1 MRISS
6 ECILKVIKPLYDVS
20 KADNHWLKTY
30 HDHHTDKLNMIQST
44 YDSCLLYIFSHI
56 DMSIVSMQIDDTLI
70 LADQSFAIAEDEAIV
85 SAKIMIKT
93 REQLTSTNLLKFN
106 DTRIKRIDPDGVIYF
121 RQETHIQGIQLINS
135 TESTIIISAR
145 DKIRAMLTFKDQYI
159 AQRAREAYLASIC
172 QLEASFD
179 LSRAAQSIEITSDD
193 IISLNKRL
201 NWQISNQSRGLKYV
215 KLNQS
220 TLRLVVFIDSSFVNN
235 SDLFSQIDY
244 VICLAD
250 DIHANILHW
259 FSIKCKRMTRNV
271 LAVELFA
278 MIHDFDVD
286 SVLKSILIKMLVID
300 ISLILIIDS
309 KFLYDCLIRLDITI
323 EKRLMINVMI
333 LR

>member
-1 MRISS
+1 
-6 ECILKVIKPLYDVS
+6 
-20 KADNHWLKTY
+20 
-30 HDHHTDKLNMIQST
+30 
-44 YDSCLLYIFSHI
+44 
-56 DMSIVSMQIDDTLI
+56 
-70 LADQSFAIAEDEAIV
+70 
-85 SAKIMIKT
+85 
-93 REQLTSTNLLKFN
+93 
-106 DTRIKRIDPDGVIYF
+106 
-121 RQETHIQGIQLINS
+121 
-135 TESTIIISAR
+135 
-145 DKIRAMLTFKDQYI
+145 
-159 AQRAREAYLASIC
+159 
-172 QLEASFD
+172 
-179 LSRAAQSIEITSDD
+179 
-193 IISLNKRL
+193 L

>member
-1 MRISS
+1 
-6 ECILKVIKPLYDVS
+6 
-20 KADNHWLKTY
+20 
-30 HDHHTDKLNMIQST
+30 
-44 YDSCLLYIFSHI
+44 
-56 DMSIVSMQIDDTLI
+56 MQIDDTLI

-201 NWQISNQSRGLKYV
+201 N
-215 KLNQS
+215 
-220 TLRLVVFIDSSFVNN
+220 
-235 SDLFSQIDY
+235 
-244 VICLAD
+244 
-250 DIHANILHW
+250 
-259 FSIKCKRMTRNV
+259 
-271 LAVELFA
+271 
-278 MIHDFDVD
+278 
-286 SVLKSILIKMLVID
+286 
-300 ISLILIIDS
+300 
-309 KFLYDCLIRLDITI
+309 
-323 EKRLMINVMI
+323 
-333 LR
+333 